1 MEWTSES
8 LLDLL
13 LSYFTDVY
21 RSFPPSLDYIVTFG
35 LATIL
40 AMKYIFLDSSLDPN
54 LSSRKE
60 VTRKP
65 GVVETCDG
73 TEPITQSEVVG
84 APLKEQ
90 QLSGE
95 LTLNNYLHLPHFI
108 RAKGK
113 LCYPKERIFSVK

>member
-1 MEWTSES
+1 MEWTSDN
-8 LLDLL
+8 LVDLL

-60 VTRKP
+60 AARQP
-65 GVVETCDG
+65 SVVETCDG
-73 TEPITQSEVVG
+73 TEPVTQSEVVG
-84 APLKEQ
+84 TPVKEQ
-90 QLSGE
+90 QLSGK
-95 LTLNNYLHLPHFI
+95 LDVKLFSSPDFTVQFI
-108 RAKGK
+108 
-113 LCYPKERIFSVK
+113 C

>member
-1 MEWTSES
+1 MEWTSDN
-8 LLDLL
+8 LVDLL

-60 VTRKP
+60 AARQP
-65 GVVETCDG
+65 NVVETCDG
-73 TEPITQSEVVG
+73 TEPVTQSEVVG
-84 APLKEQ
+84 TPVKEQ

-95 LTLNNYLHLPHFI
+95 WTLNYFLHLILLYSLFVEMLTTLF
-108 RAKGK
+108 K
-113 LCYPKERIFSVK
+113 LRFFQ